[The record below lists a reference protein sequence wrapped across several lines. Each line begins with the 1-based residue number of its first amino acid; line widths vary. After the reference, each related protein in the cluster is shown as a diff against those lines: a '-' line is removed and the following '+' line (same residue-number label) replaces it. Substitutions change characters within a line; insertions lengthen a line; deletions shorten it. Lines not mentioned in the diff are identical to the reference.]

1 MKARGPLPAS
11 RGEPGARC
19 GKAGGFTPLT
29 CASSVAGDHALLCV
43 RINNIAVAV
52 GKEAKLYLF
61 QAQEWLKLQESGHG
75 YSCSE
80 KLSKAQL
87 TMTVNQTEHNLT
99 VSQIPYPQT
108 WHVFYADKYTCKED
122 SENSQVEDIPFEMM
136 LLNPDAEGNPY
147 DHFSAGESGPACPD
161 LAAYFKIL
169 KLLEPFIF
177 LVKSMYPVCFL
188 GVNTRYFSFFD
199 TI

>member
-1 MKARGPLPAS
+1 M
-11 RGEPGARC
+11 
-19 GKAGGFTPLT
+19 GGLRLLAVALT
-29 CASSVAGDHALLCV
+29 CCWWPPGSQGKTLRGSFSSAAARDAHGQSIGHFEFHGDHALLCV
-43 RINNIAVAV
+43 RINDIAVAI

-87 TMTVNQTEHNLT
+87 TIVMNQTEHNLT

-122 SENSQVEDIPFEMM
+122 NENSQVEDIPFEMM
-136 LLNPDAEGNPY
+136 LLNPDAEGNPF
-147 DHFSAGESGPACPD
+147 DHFSAGES
-161 LAAYFKIL
+161 
-169 KLLEPFIF
+169 
-177 LVKSMYPVCFL
+177 
-188 GVNTRYFSFFD
+188 
-199 TI
+199 